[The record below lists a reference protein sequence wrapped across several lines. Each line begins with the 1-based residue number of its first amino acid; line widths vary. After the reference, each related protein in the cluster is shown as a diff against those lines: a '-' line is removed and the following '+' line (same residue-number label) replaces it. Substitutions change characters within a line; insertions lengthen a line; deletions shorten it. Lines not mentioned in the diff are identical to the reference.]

1 MGLDPTKYPSKAVSD
16 TLDGKHL
23 PIPGTRHAPDFN
35 ATPGGI
41 KKYFN
46 ALDWI
51 FPANKVTDTELQIE
65 VAVSYVD
72 EDIRTQW
79 MAMPEYAAGAYPEF
93 KKAIMESYGIG
104 ADDRRY
110 TTRELEE
117 NLNLYRSSQIYNK
130 ASWVEFKRV
139 IMHVMLYLINNKD
152 ITEKYA
158 IDQIISC
165 ILGPAWASVQVE
177 LKRAHPESSDKAKAV
192 GLRWTLEEVVGAIST
207 HFGDMNVFGQT
218 TEAPDVLSG
227 RTYERGLV
235 PVSTSRVKTED
246 LSQQNENLAL
256 LMDRFKIE
264 AKEQRE
270 ARLAQEQL
278 QVRHHEQLLAAFK
291 EIARGNQGVR
301 TQHVQQYDYASEP
314 ISYPYH
320 VVQHLAQGAPN
331 YLGGPPTMQH
341 KTNPEAVEALRGIN
355 ININIIITT
364 ETSVTFAV
372 KKIYKPNGVKFY
384 FLRNGVSVG
393 SKAKAGIWP
402 AWQVWKLMEKM
413 NGKLP
418 PEASAMIK
426 TQNFAIE
433 DEEEMFSPQTMI
445 DQSRGSETQAN
456 FD

>member
-16 TLDGKHL
+16 ALDGKHL

-117 NLNLYRSSQIYNK
+117 KLNLYRSSQIYNK

-331 YLGGPPTMQH
+331 YPGGPPTMQH
-341 KTNPEAVEALRGIN
+341 SNVAPNGMLIRNQPGSSRSPPGHQHQHHNNNGNLCYFCGEEGHFARECPHCQKME
-355 ININIIITT
+355 T
-364 ETSVTFAV
+364 EGW
-372 KKIYKPNGVKFY
+372 IYKPNGVKFY

-418 PEASAMIK
+418 QKLQP
-426 TQNFAIE
+426 
-433 DEEEMFSPQTMI
+433 
-445 DQSRGSETQAN
+445 
-456 FD
+456 